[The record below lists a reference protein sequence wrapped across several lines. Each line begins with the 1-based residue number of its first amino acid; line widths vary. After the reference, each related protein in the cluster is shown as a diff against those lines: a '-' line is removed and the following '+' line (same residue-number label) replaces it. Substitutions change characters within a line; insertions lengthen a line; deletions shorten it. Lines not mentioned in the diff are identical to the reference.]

1 MLRGATQD
9 DLAALIRLRCAAYGG
24 SVEDAAGWLQNIA
37 GLENLLVLESGDA
50 DPMPLIMLAAVP
62 VEYGSHRG
70 IQFCG
75 PAVRPGVDGSALLSH
90 LMADCVRAFSA
101 NGCEFALAT
110 PQSAELAAR
119 LEQLQ
124 FKNLFPRRVLRLPIA
139 RNLLAQAE
147 FDTMTVRR
155 LLQTRERYQP
165 GAVTVSERALAETV
179 TQLYRRGMTLVSNR
193 RGYGLYYTGEDTL
206 QFLEL
211 QADND
216 HSADILLQA
225 AGEKTGIRRAQ
236 VILAENQSLYL
247 GAGRRCGYG
256 MLRFLQ
262 KPFPVSDLYFGLL
275 L

>member
-1 MLRGATQD
+1 MLRSATQD
-9 DLAALIRLRCAAYGG
+9 DLSVLIRLRCAVYGG
-24 SVEDAAGWLQNIA
+24 SEEEAAGWLQRIA
-37 GLENLLVLESGDA
+37 GLENLLLLESGDE
-50 DPMPLIMLAAVP
+50 DPTPLIMLAVIP

-70 IQFCG
+70 IQFSD
-75 PAVRPGVDGSALLSH
+75 PAVRPGVEGSALLSH
-90 LMADCVRAFSA
+90 LMGDCVRAFAAS
-101 NGCEFALAT
+101 GCEFALAT
-110 PQSAELAAR
+110 PQNGELAAQ
-119 LEQLQ
+119 LERLQ
-124 FKNLFPRRVLRLPIA
+124 FRNAFPRRMLRLPIA

-147 FDTMTVRR
+147 FDTMTVHR

-165 GAVTVSERALAETV
+165 GAVSVSEQALAETV
-179 TQLYRRGMTLVSNR
+179 TQLYRRGMTLVSSR
-193 RGYGLYYTGEDTL
+193 RGYGLYYTGDDTL

-216 HSADILLQA
+216 HSADLLLQA

-262 KPFPVSDLYFGLL
+262 KPFPVSDLYFSLL